1 MGNAVVTKGSTKKLN
16 TEMFGD
22 LPVLQRKWQAAM
34 RPGERLP
41 RYEDVMLVSLGRLA
55 DHIVL
60 LKNKNEALEVS
71 RTGLYVQNWLNDE
84 RWDIPLEAV
93 SPDCATVLSASAGN
107 ALENGRPF
115 SPPRIVCAMAWSA
128 ARCARAADKIDRSF
142 VKDLAKRSDCV
153 AIVRAISGLGRS
165 LNVTTTAE
173 GVETMDQF
181 DWLRA
186 EGCNEVQGYLFSAA
200 KPAAEV
206 EQLLFRFGA
215 RETKA
220 E

>member
-1 MGNAVVTKGSTKKLN
+1 M
-16 TEMFGD
+16 
-22 LPVLQRKWQAAM
+22 
-34 RPGERLP
+34 
-41 RYEDVMLVSLGRLA
+41 
-55 DHIVL
+55 
-60 LKNKNEALEVS
+60 
-71 RTGLYVQNWLNDE
+71 
-84 RWDIPLEAV
+84 
-93 SPDCATVLSASAGN
+93 
-107 ALENGRPF
+107 
-115 SPPRIVCAMAWSA
+115 
-128 ARCARAADKIDRSF
+128 
-142 VKDLAKRSDCV
+142 KDLAKRSDCV

-220 E
+220 A